1 MKLVPPD
8 TRSDW
13 ERVRA
18 AFEVLRT
25 EQNILANDTPL
36 RGKKRPDHPD
46 RRRLR
51 QEAVRKKMI
60 GYVIF
65 FDEDVDR
72 ARRDGELRFFVAAT
86 PKTTIGSWLV
96 DKLFS
101 ENVAY
106 ALTLVEKEAVAE
118 VVEDALDAQGLKV
131 AMRVKAYQRVT
142 VSGEWNEDVGNES
155 IG

>member
-1 MKLVPPD
+1 
-8 TRSDW
+8 
-13 ERVRA
+13 
-18 AFEVLRT
+18 
-25 EQNILANDTPL
+25 
-36 RGKKRPDHPD
+36 
-46 RRRLR
+46 
-51 QEAVRKKMI
+51 MI

-86 PKTTIGSWLV
+86 PKRTIGSWLV

-118 VVEDALDAQGLKV
+118 VVEDALAAQGLKV

-142 VSGEWNEDVGNES
+142 VSGEWNEDVEDES
-155 IG
+155 LG